1 MLDQALSL
9 MLDGFTQSSR
19 LLRLHTPIGA
29 DKLLAESVRAEET
42 IGSGFTYRIEALSTD
57 ASIPLKSLLGQPVL
71 LELLTIAGN
80 DAPRPFHGHIT
91 AVELHGSNGGFARY
105 QLTVEPWSAFLG
117 LGRDSRIFQDMQVFD
132 IIDAVCA
139 SYEGQGRLTPLRRF
153 DIVDRDIYAKRSL
166 TTQYQESD
174 LAFITRLM
182 EEEGLFY
189 FYEHSGDADSPALG
203 SHTMV
208 IADHNGSFVANAQPF
223 IRYTQPG
230 AVMREDSLDRWR
242 TEMCLQTNAVK
253 LSSWDYRSRSTR
265 RVTASGEGAMLTSD
279 DIPGAY
285 AYTSREHGQRMADRQ
300 VEALQASREIHVG
313 AGTVRT
319 LAPATTFTLQGVS
332 QLDAADSDQQRQFLI
347 VRVVHLMHNNLSAE
361 IQGGILKALGQGPLS
376 AALQQESRGSLHA
389 VGSSIAE
396 RPLYRNR
403 IDAIP
408 AATPYRSAAR
418 TERPVMRGQQ
428 SAIVV
433 GPAGA
438 VVHTDR
444 DHRIKVQF
452 HWQRGAASHS
462 RLDHPAAASHTGA
475 PADDSSGTWVR
486 VATPLAPVAG
496 ANWGSN
502 AVPRVG
508 QEVLVDFIEGNI
520 DRPVVIGALYNG
532 KGADNAQH
540 NAVAQGAGAS
550 TGNASAWF
558 PGATGAHAHPAVLSG
573 LKSQAMQA
581 SQQGAGSYSQLVFDD
596 SPGEPRLA
604 LQHHAAPHAGTAE
617 LNLGQ
622 LRHQTDNQRLA
633 PAGFGA
639 ELKTE
644 HSAAL
649 RAGQGMLL
657 TSHGRNGGRGAQLD
671 SSEARSQA
679 EASQQLQLQ
688 LAETAQKHKAM
699 LAGEK
704 APAELPAI
712 AAMAHSAE
720 VLGRSA
726 SGSDQQDTT
735 GGLGTAAAYREAHLQ
750 LSSPAGIA
758 AATPASAVI
767 TAQASSSLAAG
778 QDINLAAQANSLHMV
793 AGGVSLFTY
802 GKASNAQ
809 KPNQETGIRL
819 HAASGRVS
827 SQSQSGET
835 RLTADKAITV
845 ASVARSVSVA
855 AKQHVMLTAQ
865 GACLKLEGGNI
876 ELHGPGT
883 MTFKASQKE
892 LAGPASA
899 AVVLPRL
906 PNGELNLNQS
916 VHHAY
921 AAQYQVLRDEQRVAQ
936 QPYLLKLPDGSLHYG
951 VTDAKGKTIKV
962 GTDQP
967 KPVEL
972 TLLTKDGWDQE
983 NINVWHQEMDRHWD

>member
-1 MLDQALSL
+1 MLDQALSFV
-9 MLDGFTQSSR
+9 LDGYTQSSR
-19 LLRLHTPIGA
+19 LLRLSTPIGT
-29 DKLLAESVRAEET
+29 DKLLAESVRVEES
-42 IGSGFTYRIEALSTD
+42 IGSGYTFRIEALSTD
-57 ASIPLKSLLGQPVL
+57 ADIPLKSLLGQPAL
-71 LELLTIAGN
+71 LELLTIAGT

-91 AVELHGSNGGFARY
+91 SVELHGSNGGFARY

-117 LGRDSRIFQDMQVFD
+117 LGRDSRIFQDMNVFD

-153 DIVDRDIYAKRSL
+153 DILDRDVYAKRSL

-189 FYEHSGDADSPALG
+189 FYEHSGDADSPTLG

-208 IADHNGSFVANAQPF
+208 IADHNGSFVANAQPV

-242 TEMCLQTNAVK
+242 TEMRLQTNAVS
-253 LSSWDYRSRSTR
+253 LRSWDYRSLGTR
-265 RVTASGEGAMLTSD
+265 RVSASGEGPMLASD
-279 DIPGAY
+279 DVPGAY

-361 IQGGILKALGQGPLS
+361 TQGSILKMLGKGPLS
-376 AALQQESRGSLHA
+376 AALEEETRGSLHA
-389 VGSSIAE
+389 VGSTIAE

-408 AATPYRSAAR
+408 AATPYRSLAR

-452 HWQRGAASHS
+452 HWQRGSASHS

-475 PADDSSGTWVR
+475 PADDTAGTWVR

-532 KGADNAQH
+532 KGAEDAQH
-540 NAVAQGAGAS
+540 NTVAQGGGAS

-558 PGATGAHAHPAVLSG
+558 PGATGAHAHPAALSG

-596 SPGEPRLA
+596 TPGEPRLA
-604 LQHHAAPHAGTAE
+604 LQHHAAPHAGTSE

-657 TSHGRNGGRGAQLD
+657 TSHGGSGAQLD
-671 SSEARSQA
+671 SNEARSQA
-679 EASQQLQLQ
+679 EASQQLLQQ
-688 LAETAQKHKAM
+688 LAETAQKHNAK

-704 APAELPAI
+704 APAEMPAV

-726 SGSDQQDTT
+726 SGSDQQDTS
-735 GGLGTAAAYREAHLQ
+735 GGLGMAAAYREAHLQ

-758 AATPASAVI
+758 AVTPASAVL
-767 TAQASSSLAAG
+767 AGQGSSSLAAG
-778 QDINLAAQANSLHMV
+778 QDINLAAQANSLHLV
-793 AGGVSLFTY
+793 AGGISLFTY
-802 GKASNAQ
+802 GKATAAQ

-827 SQSQSGET
+827 SQSQSGPT

-845 ASVARSVSVA
+845 ASVARSVNVT

-865 GACLKLEGGNI
+865 GAHLKLEGGNI

-883 MTFKASQKE
+883 ISFKASQKE
-892 LAGPASA
+892 LTGPASA
-899 AVVLPRL
+899 TAELPRL
-906 PNGELNLNQS
+906 PNGELNLTQS
-916 VHHAY
+916 VRHAY
-921 AAQYQVLRDEQRVAQ
+921 AAQYQVLRGEQRLAQ

-951 VTDAKGKTIKV
+951 LTDAKGKTIKV
-962 GTDQP
+962 GTQEP

-972 TLLTKDGWDQE
+972 TLLAKDSWDQE

>member
-1 MLDQALSL
+1 MLDQALSFV
-9 MLDGFTQSSR
+9 LDGYTQSSR
-19 LLRLHTPIGA
+19 LLRLSTPIGT

-42 IGSGFTYRIEALSTD
+42 IGSGYTYRIEALSTD
-57 ASIPLKSLLGQPVL
+57 ADIPLKSLLGQPAL
-71 LELLTIAGN
+71 LELLTIAGT

-91 AVELHGSNGGFARY
+91 SVELHGSNGGFARY

-117 LGRDSRIFQDMQVFD
+117 LGRDSRIFQDMNVFD

-153 DIVDRDIYAKRSL
+153 DILDRDVYAKRSL

-189 FYEHSGDADSPALG
+189 FYEHSGDADSPSLG

-208 IADHNGSFVANAQPF
+208 IADHNGSFVANAQPV

-242 TEMCLQTNAVK
+242 TEMRLQTNAVS
-253 LSSWDYRSRSTR
+253 LRSWDYRSLSTR
-265 RVTASGEGAMLTSD
+265 RVSASGEGPMLTSD
-279 DIPGAY
+279 DVPGAY

-361 IQGGILKALGQGPLS
+361 TQGSILKMLGQGPLS
-376 AALQQESRGSLHA
+376 AALQEETRGSLHA
-389 VGSSIAE
+389 VGSTIAD

-408 AATPYRSAAR
+408 AATPYRSRAR

-444 DHRIKVQF
+444 DHRIKLQF
-452 HWQRGAASHS
+452 HWQRGSASHS

-475 PADDSSGTWVR
+475 PADDTAGTWVR

-502 AVPRVG
+502 ALPRVG

-532 KGADNAQH
+532 KGADDAQH
-540 NAVAQGAGAS
+540 NAVAQGGGAS

-558 PGATGAHAHPAVLSG
+558 PGATGAHAHPAALSG
-573 LKSQAMQA
+573 LKSQAMGA

-596 SPGEPRLA
+596 TPGEPRLA
-604 LQHHAAPHAGTAE
+604 LQHHAAPHAGTSE

-657 TSHGRNGGRGAQLD
+657 TSHGGSGAQLD

-679 EASQQLQLQ
+679 EASRQLLQQ
-688 LAETAQKHKAM
+688 LAETAQKHNAT

-704 APAELPAI
+704 AAAEMPAV

-726 SGSDQQDTT
+726 SGSDQQDSS
-735 GGLGTAAAYREAHLQ
+735 GGLGMAAAYREAHLQ

-758 AATPASAVI
+758 AVTPASAVLA
-767 TAQASSSLAAG
+767 AQGSSSLAAG
-778 QDINLAAQANSLHMV
+778 QDINLAAQANSLHLV
-793 AGGVSLFTY
+793 AGGISLFTY
-802 GKASNAQ
+802 GKATDAQ

-827 SQSQSGET
+827 SQSQSGPT

-845 ASVARSVSVA
+845 ASVARSVNVT

-865 GACLKLEGGNI
+865 GAHLKLEGGNI

-883 MTFKASQKE
+883 MSFKASQKE
-892 LAGPASA
+892 LTGPASA
-899 AVVLPRL
+899 TAVLPRL

-916 VHHAY
+916 VRHAY
-921 AAQYQVLRDEQRVAQ
+921 AAQYQVLRGEQRLAQ
-936 QPYLLKLPDGSLHYG
+936 QPYLLKLPDGSVHYG
-951 VTDAKGKTIKV
+951 LTDAKGKTIKV
-962 GTDQP
+962 GTQEP

-972 TLLTKDGWDQE
+972 TLLAKDSWDQE